1 MSVAI
6 LRCQQ
11 GLAALVL
18 MVLLVGCNSR
28 TADYSYSLRKEVSE
42 LPALHQQ
49 EIQTHLV
56 RYFGTP
62 VDPRLMLPTD
72 KEDDKGQTVLQPKL
86 ERLYLKRG
94 VQVYLRECVACH
106 GASGDGMGEAA
117 AYLNPPPRDYRKG
130 IFKFASTPQGTRP
143 RREDLR
149 RVIRRGAKGTSMP
162 SFRWISQEDL
172 EAVID
177 YVVLLSQRGQ
187 VETRMMQES
196 EQELDEKDSYDP
208 KSVAKMVTTVHHEWD
223 VAADNIV
230 QPLTPM
236 PKMTPE
242 TVKHGAELFGE
253 MNCIQCHGKDGSGR
267 RDFDAGK
274 DAWGRTA
281 YAADLTSGLLHGGR
295 RPIDIY
301 RRIYSGITPMP
312 SSATPNSAKNETAE
326 QRSENIWHLVHFITS
341 VVEGSP
347 FPADI
352 VQGAFLKAQAENQ
365 QPMPDTPAPTPDTP
379 APDQPKPTDD
389 PKPTT
394 DSPKESADPKTA
406 DEPKSKTETTT
417 PDS

>member
-1 MSVAI
+1 MSVVI
-6 LRCQQ
+6 PRRRFWL
-11 GLAALVL
+11 GALLPLL
-18 MVLLVGCNSR
+18 MVGCSSR
-28 TADYSYSLRKEVSE
+28 TAEYSYTARKEVSE

-62 VDPRLMLPTD
+62 IDPRLMLPTD
-72 KEDDKGQTVLQPKL
+72 KQDDKGQTVLEPRL

-106 GASGDGMGEAA
+106 GATGDGLGEAA
-117 AYLNPPPRDYRKG
+117 NYLNPPPRDYRKG
-130 IFKFASTPQGTRP
+130 VFKFTSTPQGTRP

-177 YVVLLSQRGQ
+177 YVILLSQRGQ
-187 VETRMMQES
+187 VELKLIQES

-208 KSVAKMVTTVHHEWD
+208 KTVAKMVSNVYHEWD
-223 VAADNIV
+223 TAADTLV

-236 PKMTPE
+236 PKMTAE

-253 MNCIQCHGKDGSGR
+253 MNCIQCHGKDGGGR

-274 DAWGRTA
+274 DAWGRVA
-281 YAADLTSGLLHGGR
+281 HAADLTSGLLHGGR
-295 RPIDIY
+295 RPVDIY

-326 QRSENIWHLVHFITS
+326 QRSEKIWHLVHFITS
-341 VVEGSP
+341 VVEGTP
-347 FPADI
+347 FPAD
-352 VQGAFLKAQAENQ
+352 VVEAAFLKSQAEL
-365 QPMPDTPAPTPDTP
+365 QPAPETPAT
-379 APDQPKPTDD
+379 
-389 PKPTT
+389 
-394 DSPKESADPKTA
+394 
-406 DEPKSKTETTT
+406 EPPPTT